1 MEQGREA
8 PGRHGK
14 RRLREGFARS
24 VIAARTVERGKN
36 PEDGTGG
43 GLATLTH
50 QSGGSAAALATRGTR
65 RRRVRGRKNPRRG
78 GSRAHENASAHSPY
92 GLWGEAE
99 KERGRHRRERTLKRN
114 PTPREALR
122 NLRPGVRLDEKTP
135 EAVETAWGARPKPIR
150 RYSPCTTNL

>member
-1 MEQGREA
+1 
-8 PGRHGK
+8 
-14 RRLREGFARS
+14 

-50 QSGGSAAALATRGTR
+50 PNDGSAADRATRGTR

-78 GSRAHENASAHSPY
+78 GSRASERFGP
-92 GLWGEAE
+92 LRWGEAE
-99 KERGRHRRERTLKRN
+99 KELGRHIRERTLKRN
-114 PTPREALR
+114 PTPREDLR
-122 NLRPGVRLDEKTP
+122 NSRPGVRLDEETP

-150 RYSPCTTNL
+150 RYSPSTTNL